1 MFSKRNREDDED
13 QEILHIWGTFGLDES
28 HDARAHR
35 PRIKLAERRTEEW
48 PRLKAAIERKDD
60 FDITD
65 CYDEQLLA
73 TYPPVQPHIE
83 EIIEA
88 KVRSSAAKELLD
100 AITNE
105 NPEQAAARFNR
116 NFLDMYPSRFAEM
129 IPTLLKWKNHIFARY
144 QFQKMNDSDAKSLQL
159 SGSRLKVT
167 WNWRGEDRNPEHVFC
182 EAIIGVGRQP
192 LDNPDAAHVR
202 ENVTEEKYLD
212 RNSSVCLDV
221 PNDWPDDWDVVHVSI
236 WPVIEFTCGAKHRLI
251 GPPLQLTIRRDHET
265 ISRDNGSATDTQK
278 PGLIEKLLKYSEE

>member
-1 MFSKRNREDDED
+1 
-13 QEILHIWGTFGLDES
+13 
-28 HDARAHR
+28 
-35 PRIKLAERRTEEW
+35 
-48 PRLKAAIERKDD
+48 
-60 FDITD
+60 
-65 CYDEQLLA
+65 
-73 TYPPVQPHIE
+73 
-83 EIIEA
+83 
-88 KVRSSAAKELLD
+88 
-100 AITNE
+100 
-105 NPEQAAARFNR
+105 
-116 NFLDMYPSRFAEM
+116 M

-182 EAIIGVGRQP
+182 EAIVGVGRQP
-192 LDNPDAAHVR
+192 LGNPDAAHVR

-221 PNDWPDDWDVVHVSI
+221 SNDWDVVHVSI